1 MSYEVC
7 DCEAILNDLREGVY
21 FVDRNR
27 EITFWN
33 KGAEHITGFSAKEMI
48 GRFCYDNLLQHI
60 DAQGRQLCVC
70 GCPLHE
76 TLQDGRPRSAQVYL
90 HHKDGHRVR
99 VEIQIK
105 PLLYNDEIVGAAEV
119 FSSGTLSDEP
129 DLSVKELEFLA
140 LFDPLTELPNRRYID
155 TFLEHQLR
163 DFEVLGISFGF
174 MMMDLD
180 LFKNINDAF
189 GHSAGDAVLQMVCK
203 TFQSA
208 LRKNDF
214 VGRWGGEEF
223 VAILRGVSAT
233 ELKTIAE
240 KVRAVTAKSELQL
253 DGATLS
259 ATISIGATMVC
270 KGDNISS
277 IIQRADAALYRSKNS
292 GRNCVTLL

>member
-223 VAILRGVSAT
+223 VGIIRCIGEKDMERLGNRLRSLIETSYVMHKGQRIS
-233 ELKTIAE
+233 
-240 KVRAVTAKSELQL
+240 VTM
-253 DGATLS
+253 
-259 ATISIGATMVC
+259 SIGATLFR
-270 KGDNISS
+270 KTDSS
-277 IIQRADAALYRSKNS
+277 ESLVKRADELLYRSKRE
-292 GRNCVTLL
+292 GRNRLTLG